1 MAQYVNAVEV
11 KRNVVKLPVELAR
24 HPQIDNAKIT
34 INEDIITFQ
43 LPPAK
48 PEENVMD
55 VWQYVHDKKCWVCV
69 AFTK

>member
-1 MAQYVNAVEV
+1 MAQYVNAAEV
-11 KRNVVKLPVELAR
+11 KRNVVKLPAELTR
-24 HPQIDNAKIT
+24 HPHIMDAKIT

-55 VWQYVHDKKCWVCV
+55 VWQYVHDKKCWVAV
-69 AFTK
+69 TFAK